1 MAGAATI
8 KTKGMYRFILP
19 GLCPGLTADQ
29 VVSEFERIREAHGE
43 LKPEYVVE
51 ESRPEGALLHS
62 LFQWNDTIAAESW
75 RKEQASR
82 LIRNVHVVINNEDVK
97 CSVRAFVNVST
108 GKDIPK
114 SYIPFK
120 EAILN
125 KEAYADLLQQ
135 AKEEMQA
142 FVRKYSQLE
151 ELNAVKMEML
161 KLL

>member
-1 MAGAATI
+1 
-8 KTKGMYRFILP
+8 MYKFVIP

-29 VVSEFERIREAHGE
+29 VVGEFERIREAHGE

-51 ESRPEGALLHS
+51 ESRPEGALLHP
-62 LFQWNDTIAAESW
+62 LFEWNDTIAADKW

-82 LIRNVHVVINNEDVK
+82 LIRNIHVVINNEDIK

-108 GKDIPK
+108 GKDIHR
-114 SYIPFK
+114 SYVPMR

-125 KEAYADLLQQ
+125 KDAYEDLLQQ
-135 AKEEMQA
+135 AKDEMAA

-151 ELNAVKMEML
+151 ELNGVKAEML
-161 KLL
+161 KALALSL